1 MLQLLIF
8 QPLYNL
14 LAFFSSL
21 LHGELGWAVLILAGL
36 IRLAI
41 WPWYKKAMA
50 DQRKMAQLQPK
61 IQEIQKKY
69 KQDPMKA
76 NQEVMNLFRT
86 EKINI
91 GSSFLFLFF
100 QIGVFLILFAFFK
113 QAITNDWSPFLYSFI
128 ELPSQINYIF
138 LGFIDTRAPSLIL
151 AIVSV
156 LLNLVLV
163 SVQPSTGQN
172 KWLALG
178 LPFVILL
185 LYQNFP
191 AIIILYW
198 IGFSLVN
205 VLQEFLINRRRK
217 LEPIPVG
224 DLK

>member
-1 MLQLLIF
+1 
-8 QPLYNL
+8 
-14 LAFFSSL
+14 
-21 LHGELGWAVLILAGL
+21 
-36 IRLAI
+36 
-41 WPWYKKAMA
+41 
-50 DQRKMAQLQPK
+50 
-61 IQEIQKKY
+61 
-69 KQDPMKA
+69 
-76 NQEVMNLFRT
+76 
-86 EKINI
+86 
-91 GSSFLFLFF
+91 
-100 QIGVFLILFAFFK
+100 
-113 QAITNDWSPFLYSFI
+113 
-128 ELPSQINYIF
+128 
-138 LGFIDTRAPSLIL
+138 
-151 AIVSV
+151 
-156 LLNLVLV
+156 LNLVLV